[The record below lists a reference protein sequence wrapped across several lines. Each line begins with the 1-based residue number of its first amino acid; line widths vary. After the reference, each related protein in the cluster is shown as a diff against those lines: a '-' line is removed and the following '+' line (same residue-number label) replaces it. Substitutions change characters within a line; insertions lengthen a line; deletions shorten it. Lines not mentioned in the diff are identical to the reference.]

1 MDRRTYLV
9 TATGAVVAL
18 AGCSE
23 MGGPGETDDEDHDDS
38 AANGDDDHDEPETDD
53 EETEEEEEETDEDDY
68 DDLVGT
74 YDDFE
79 DLDPWSAFQ
88 DIGAVEADTEQYYEG
103 SQSARLLP
111 DSEDGQIRA
120 RRETDEPIDIRG
132 VTPGLAMTASD
143 SGMVL
148 IQLQDEDG
156 DYVEYS
162 QQVMGDMPLARH
174 NFGLTRV
181 RGDPDLEEIIVLQ
194 IIRWFGEPADD
205 EDEDEDADGE
215 EMWVDDFHFVPT
227 PETPTVMLQF
237 HGGYETHYEEALPR
251 VAQYDFPA
259 TTFVPPDRLRD
270 DAAVEGDRLTYGQ
283 VEELESNG
291 WTIGCQTANGS
302 QAGDIDEI
310 GAEDAIIEPAEWLE
324 EEGYDDD
331 GRFFAFPGSQYN
343 EETYEL
349 VQENYDLAFA
359 GQTQS
364 QGYAGNPHLCSVVS
378 NPSGDEGESL
388 VEWTA
393 EMGGITSIGF
403 YQLEESEAIEGLEST
418 LAALDEYSGE
428 VDVITPG
435 QMADDYVY

>member
-23 MGGPGETDDEDHDDS
+23 MGGPGETDDDEDHDDG
-38 AANGDDDHDEPETDD
+38 AANGDDDHDDPETDD
-53 EETEEEEEETDEDDY
+53 EEETDENGESS
-68 DDLVGT
+68 DLVGT

-79 DLDPWSAFQ
+79 DLEPWRAFQ
-88 DIGAVEADTEQYYEG
+88 DIGAIEADTEQSYDG
-103 SQSARLLP
+103 SQSARLTP
-111 DSEDGQIRA
+111 DPEDGQVRV
-120 RRETDEPIDIRG
+120 RRETDEPIDIRD
-132 VTPGLAMTASD
+132 VAPGLAMTASD

-181 RGDPDLEEIIVLQ
+181 RGDPNLEEIIVLQ
-194 IIRWFGEPADD
+194 IIRWFGEPGDEDD
-205 EDEDEDADGE
+205 EAGE
-215 EMWVDDFHFVPT
+215 EMWVDDFHFVPK
-227 PETPTVMLQF
+227 PDTPTVMLQF

-259 TTFVPPDRLRD
+259 TTFVPTDRLRA
-270 DAAVEGDRLTYGQ
+270 DAAVQGDRLTEGQ
-283 VEELESNG
+283 VEELAAEG
-291 WTIGCQTANGS
+291 WTIGCQTANAA
-302 QAGDIDEI
+302 QAGSIGEA
-310 GAEDAIIEPAEWLE
+310 GAEELITGPAEWLE

-331 GRFFAFPGSQYN
+331 GRFFAFPGSQYT

-349 VQENYDLAFA
+349 VQDNYDLAFA

-378 NPSGDEGESL
+378 GPTGDEGASL

-403 YQLEESEAIEGLEST
+403 YQLEESGAIEGLEST
-418 LAALDEYSGE
+418 LAALEEYSGE

-435 QMADDYVY
+435 EMADEYVVE

>member
-23 MGGPGETDDEDHDDS
+23 MGGPGETDDENGDDG
-38 AANGDDDHDEPETDD
+38 AANGDDDHEET
-53 EETEEEEEETDEDDY
+53 ETEEEDEEEEDADHG
-68 DDLVGT
+68 DLVGT

-79 DLDPWSAFQ
+79 DLDPWDAFQ
-88 DIGAVEADTEQYYEG
+88 DIGSIEADTEQYYEG
-103 SQSARLLP
+103 SQSAHLLP
-111 DSEDGQIRA
+111 DSEDGQVRV
-120 RRETDEPIDIRG
+120 RRETDEPIDIRDVAPG
-132 VTPGLAMTASD
+132 VAMTASD

-148 IQLQDEDG
+148 IQLQDENG

-162 QQVMGDMPLARH
+162 QQVMDNMPLARH

-181 RGDPDLEEIIVLQ
+181 RGDPNLEEIIVLQ
-194 IIRWFGEPADD
+194 IIRWFGEPDD
-205 EDEDEDADGE
+205 EDEDGDGE
-215 EMWVDDFHFVPT
+215 EMWVDDFHFVPKPDT
-227 PETPTVMLQF
+227 PKVMLQF
-237 HGGYETHYEEALPR
+237 HGGYETHYEEAMPR
-251 VAQYDFPA
+251 VAQYDLPA
-259 TTFVPPDRLRD
+259 TTFVPPDRLRA
-270 DAAVEGDRLTYGQ
+270 DAAVEGDRLTESQ
-283 VEELESNG
+283 VEELAAEG

-302 QAGDIDEI
+302 QVDSIDEV
-310 GAEDAIIEPAEWLE
+310 GAEDVIVEPAEWLE
-324 EEGYDDD
+324 DEGYADD
-331 GRFFAFPGSQYN
+331 GRFFAFPGSQYT
-343 EETYEL
+343 EESYEL

-378 NPSGDEGESL
+378 NPSGDEGGDL

-418 LAALDEYSGE
+418 LEALEEYSGE
-428 VDVITPG
+428 IDVITPG
-435 QMADDYVY
+435 EMADDYVY